1 MGQAALTNTRQAPA
15 KLNRPSAAKVIFS
28 GILSAGQAW
37 KSTLGC
43 QSQTG
48 PGSFGWVRFAGGVLG
63 GKIGIV
69 SAAPALRSF
78 AHWREQ
84 TANDSIDGSEMG
96 LHLNEGWGRV
106 VRTCLSKR
114 KYIK

>member
-1 MGQAALTNTRQAPA
+1 MEKHPWVSKPNQSRVFWLGEVCWGVLEGKTGII
-15 KLNRPSAAKVIFS
+15 SAAS
-28 GILSAGQAW
+28 
-37 KSTLGC
+37 
-43 QSQTG
+43 
-48 PGSFGWVRFAGGVLG
+48 
-63 GKIGIV
+63 
-69 SAAPALRSF
+69 ALRSF

-96 LHLNEGWGRV
+96 LHLNEGWGSV